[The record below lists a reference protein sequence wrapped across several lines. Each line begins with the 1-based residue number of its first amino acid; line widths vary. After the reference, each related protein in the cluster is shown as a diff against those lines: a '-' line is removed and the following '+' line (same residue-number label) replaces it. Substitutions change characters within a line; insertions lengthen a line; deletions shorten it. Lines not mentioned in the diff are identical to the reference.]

1 MAALPT
7 LFAIGYEQLRPDAV
21 TSALKSAGIQLLVDT
36 RAVAA
41 KPGFSRKAPLPAIMV
56 SRR

>member
-7 LFAIGYEQLRPDAV
+7 LFTIGYEQSRPDAV
-21 TSALKSAGIQLLVDT
+21 TSALKGAGIQLLVDT

-41 KPGFSRKAPLPAIMV
+41 KPGFSEKAPLPVIMA